1 MEAPSR
7 SLWDAKGVATL
18 LLLMFLLPLGMG
30 LVQPE
35 ALPMPHAANGAGE
48 EGEAP
53 TQPWPQYMG
62 SANKNG
68 TMPDHAP
75 TGGPGMDAV
84 SNVTVLGTI
93 DDPVINWVCL
103 LYTSPSPRDTA

>member
-1 MEAPSR
+1 MEAPTR
-7 SLWDAKGVATL
+7 TLWDAKGVATL

-35 ALPMPHAANGAGE
+35 ALPLPPAASGAGE
-48 EGEAP
+48 GDDAP

-84 SNVTVLGTI
+84 SNVSVLGTI
-93 DDPVINWVCL
+93 DDPVINWVG
-103 LYTSPSPRDTA
+103 SEDGGSRPTAA